1 MCALVTGVQT
11 CALPIF
17 NDHISR
23 IKEIIRISR
32 PLVEALSEQATAGA
46 LSRNF
51 TLEQLRHWRLTSTNL
66 LARTALVYNV
76 WMRSLVLEAA
86 DFISDLVS
94 RKCGYPHASQSALW
108 VRRVIES
115 WCADEGMFP
124 ERSEEHTSELQS
136 LMRI

>member
-1 MCALVTGVQT
+1 M
-11 CALPIF
+11 
-17 NDHISR
+17 R
-23 IKEIIRISR
+23 IRDWSSDVCSSDLEIIRISR
-32 PLVEALSEQATAGA
+32 PLVEALIEQATAGA

-86 DFISDLVS
+86 DFISALVS

-108 VRRVIES
+108 VRRAIERWS
-115 WCADEGMFP
+115 ADEGMFQIGRASGR
-124 ERSEEHTSELQS
+124 ERVCQYV
-136 LMRI
+136 